1 MPHPQNVT
9 FSQTQTNELTQNIHS
24 FIPHGYVRVCMNRPL
39 ADTRPFGPFVEQE
52 GGVAKIRV
60 KYFYRTNQGA
70 TEATQS
76 LERSIM
82 GEVDEVRISNVTV
95 MTGSEDFV
103 MSVAADIDQKTFD
116 GEEEDKLQMAIGRAL
131 IDAGV
136 ENIQEDGYQYTAVTR

>member
-1 MPHPQNVT
+1 MD
-9 FSQTQTNELTQNIHS
+9 
-24 FIPHGYVRVCMNRPL
+24 RPL

-52 GGVAKIRV
+52 GGVAKMRV

-82 GEVDEVRISNVTV
+82 SEVDEVRISNVTV